1 MNPELTQESQKGRT
15 YPASIG
21 QHENRQAIADR
32 MEALAIELRSI
43 SDEEML
49 TVPTESTL
57 LALAG
62 KIYSA
67 RRRVDAIFGMPG
79 FCVSPAWDIMLDL
92 YKARGSGRRISVT
105 SASIGAAC
113 PATTALRWIQA
124 LENMG
129 LIERKEDPHDRRRTE
144 VILTEAAAVKI
155 NKALENHL

>member
-1 MNPELTQESQKGRT
+1 MILGGLVESGTHTGNLKRVAH

-32 MEALAIELRSI
+32 MGGLWRLSLRSI
-43 SDEEML
+43 SDEEIANSF
-49 TVPTESTL
+49 PQSRRYF
-57 LALAG
+57 ALAG

-105 SASIGAAC
+105 SASIGAALSGG
-113 PATTALRWIQA
+113 TTALRWLQA

-129 LIERKEDPHDRRRTE
+129 LNRAQGKTRMTGGESKSF
-144 VILTEAAAVKI
+144 
-155 NKALENHL
+155 